1 MCSNRFC
8 TAPSAE
14 RWRETACSASLTMS
28 IAAVAF
34 VIGSLSMIGIPFFAG
49 FGAKYYLVVAAMTN
63 KSKMWVVLFTLAIS
77 TVLNAIYYV
86 NAIACIFS
94 RTGTDLAKRK
104 NPKTYTFG
112 MAVFIIAN
120 VALGLFYQKIVDI
133 IVLGIN
139 FL

>member
-1 MCSNRFC
+1 M
-8 TAPSAE
+8 A
-14 RWRETACSASLTMS
+14 
-28 IAAVAF
+28 
-34 VIGSLSMIGIPFFAG
+34 
-49 FGAKYYLVVAAMTN
+49 N

-77 TVLNAIYYV
+77 TVLNAIYYI